1 MNEILRKE
9 IWRKLESLPD
19 DKAYQVL
26 DYLNYLQSQY
36 GSAESKATGF
46 QRFGEMFQDTMRK
59 GRVPASALKETM
71 KVMGAADR
79 VLGAFKEAGREFLI
93 ELEGGK
99 PESSAPSG
107 EDEGP
112 SRGREVEVE

>member
-36 GSAESKATGF
+36 GAAGSKATGF

-79 VLGAFKEAGREFLI
+79 VLSAFKEAGREFLI
-93 ELEGGK
+93 ELEGAK
-99 PESSAPSG
+99 PESSAPTSDD
-107 EDEGP
+107 EDP
-112 SRGREVEVE
+112 PRGREVEVE

>member
-9 IWRKLESLPD
+9 IWRKLEALPD

-26 DYLNYLQSQY
+26 DYINYLQSQY
-36 GSAESKATGF
+36 GAAESRPSGF
-46 QRFGEMFQDTMRK
+46 QRFGEIFQDTMRK
-59 GRVPASALKETM
+59 GRIPASALKETM

-79 VLGAFKEAGREFLI
+79 VLGAFRDAGREFLV

-99 PESSAPSG
+99 PEPQAP
-107 EDEGP
+107 
-112 SRGREVEVE
+112 GREEDPPRQREIAVED